1 MAKNLKLSF
10 IAILSLLGFYQL
22 QAQKINGRGGTL
34 SYLVPSGYGKQLV
47 ASGCPVGTRYDWSF
61 TRKDF
66 GGAANQGW
74 QDMAADWDVVF
85 AGDGT
90 GAEVTATTNPF
101 TGDFPNLENE
111 TPYQYKLECRS
122 TTTPFAVTGSPVIVF
137 ISTVR
142 DPKQYTPKSINRI
155 ANVCGDLN
163 NNNNG
168 GRITME
174 ADGCGEYWIQYF
186 ISYK

>member
-47 ASGCPVGTRYDWSF
+47 ASGCPVGSLYDWSF

-74 QDMAADWDVVF
+74 Q
-85 AGDGT
+85 
-90 GAEVTATTNPF
+90 
-101 TGDFPNLENE
+101 
-111 TPYQYKLECRS
+111 
-122 TTTPFAVTGSPVIVF
+122 
-137 ISTVR
+137 
-142 DPKQYTPKSINRI
+142 
-155 ANVCGDLN
+155 N
-163 NNNNG
+163 N
-168 GRITME
+168 
-174 ADGCGEYWIQYF
+174 
-186 ISYK
+186 